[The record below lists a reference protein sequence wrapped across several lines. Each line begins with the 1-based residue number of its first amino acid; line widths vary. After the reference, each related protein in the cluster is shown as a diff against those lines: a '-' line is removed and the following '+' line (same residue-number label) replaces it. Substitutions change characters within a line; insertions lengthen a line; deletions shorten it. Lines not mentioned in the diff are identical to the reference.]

1 MFLTVRTN
9 PEAHVV
15 HVSTNYL
22 FLLIR
27 NQSLCNTVH
36 VPFTANINLL
46 WPFVACKW
54 VEFHTVDIN
63 YEFWWWR
70 IWTKGIKPWDVLR
83 GLLSSLVFDQIYYV
97 LRQLFWTKTYLESVE
112 NILRC
117 NSGTTVCVNM
127 LLVSL
132 LTQVIFWKKKPSTQF
147 RHSSA
152 VQYISAQKTTEI
164 YVQFVQVQWTA
175 ETNWHKLRHCLY
187 FLIHSLE
194 ELLQNRRLTFTLT
207 WRWRNICS

>member
-132 LTQVIFWKKKPSTQF
+132 LTQVIFWKKKTQYTVQTQF
-147 RHSSA
+147 CCTIH
-152 VQYISAQKTTEI
+152 IC
-164 YVQFVQVQWTA
+164 A
-175 ETNWHKLRHCLY
+175 EN
-187 FLIHSLE
+187 
-194 ELLQNRRLTFTLT
+194 NG
-207 WRWRNICS
+207 NICTICPSPVDSWDKLTQTETLFIFSDSFTRRVTPK